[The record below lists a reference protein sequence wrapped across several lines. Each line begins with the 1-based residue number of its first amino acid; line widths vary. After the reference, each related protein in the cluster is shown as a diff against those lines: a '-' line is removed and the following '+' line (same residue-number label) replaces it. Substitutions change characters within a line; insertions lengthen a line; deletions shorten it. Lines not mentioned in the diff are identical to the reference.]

1 MTTRTLTANEQTI
14 IAQQLQAW
22 SAPKLSLLSNTPII
36 YSIKSPLKSSILS
49 ASIVLFLFCI
59 SLFFS
64 KEKLGKNAIFNN
76 RYILI
81 VIVFLGIMSFI
92 IYFTTNW
99 KNNRIINALP
109 HLPENATVSQ
119 YNSYIGGWF
128 R

>member
-14 IAQQLQAW
+14 IAQQLQSW

-49 ASIVLFLFCI
+49 ASIGLFLFCI

-109 HLPENATVSQ
+109 YLPENATVSQ

>member
-109 HLPENATVSQ
+109 YLPENATVSQ